1 MLTLNIF
8 TKLAKNL
15 VMSKDISKQKYM
27 ASIEMNGQKLI
38 KEIEKEC
45 ESDKSMSNLKGKV
58 KEIQK
63 IIQVWRLH
71 FLLKLIN

>member
-71 FLLKLIN
+71 FFA

>member
-8 TKLAKNL
+8 TKLTKNL
-15 VMSKDISKQKYM
+15 QMSKDISKQKFSD
-27 ASIEMNGQKLI
+27 SISKNGAELI

-45 ESDKSMSNLKGKV
+45 EKDKSMSNLKGKV

-63 IIQVWRLH
+63 IIQA
-71 FLLKLIN
+71 